1 MDWRILIIGFSII
14 LAIMVDVR
22 TTANSNDTWDE
33 KIREKKARL
42 VKKLKKDLRK
52 LKKQEGAVKLVGGEN
67 GGHEGNDSSSS
78 QVSKSKHFFFFLF
91 RVARSIP
98 RILKL
103 IFSKNNFLTS
113 LKSFQKIDV
122 YLFCAKT

>member
-1 MDWRILIIGFSII
+1 
-14 LAIMVDVR
+14 MVDVR

-103 IFSKNNFLTS
+103 IFSKNNFLAS
-113 LKSFQKIDV
+113 LKSFRKIGIN
-122 YLFCAKT
+122 LFSAKT